1 MLALTFV
8 RPGEMRSAE
17 WREFDLERALWV
29 VPAEKMKM
37 RRDHRVPLAPRAVE
51 VLRNLHAIT
60 GKARFLFLSVH
71 SAARCMS
78 ENTLNAALRRLGFS
92 QDEMT
97 SHGFRAAA
105 ASILNESN
113 DRLSPPKARNGIR
126 TRSKPNSPV

>member
-1 MLALTFV
+1 LLALTFV

-17 WREFDLERALWV
+17 WREFDLEPALRV

-78 ENTLNAALRRLGFS
+78 ENTLNARPAPSRFQPG
-92 QDEMT
+92 
-97 SHGFRAAA
+97 
-105 ASILNESN
+105 
-113 DRLSPPKARNGIR
+113 
-126 TRSKPNSPV
+126 